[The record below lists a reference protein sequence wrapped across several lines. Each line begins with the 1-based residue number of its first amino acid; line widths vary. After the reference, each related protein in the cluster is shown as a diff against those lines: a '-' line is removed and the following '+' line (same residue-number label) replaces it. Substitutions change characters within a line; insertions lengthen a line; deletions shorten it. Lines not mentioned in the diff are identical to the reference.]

1 MVRVKLYGSVRKL
14 AGTAELNLTISAGM
28 VLKDLIQQVVGD
40 TAESQTRL
48 ISAILV
54 NGRNCAFRKGLQ
66 TEISDGDLVEM
77 LPGFPG
83 FTIWRLKGTM

>member
-14 AGTAELNLTISAGM
+14 AETPELNLTIREGM
-28 VLKDLIQQVVGD
+28 VLKDLIRQVVGD

-54 NGRNCAFRKGLQ
+54 NGRNCAFRKGLE
-66 TEISDGDLVEM
+66 TEIADGDLVEM
-77 LPGFPG
+77 LPIVTGG
-83 FTIWRLKGTM
+83 